1 VDKLRQALGFG
12 SEFAEDR
19 ADPAFSIGV
28 MRYGTEPEMR
38 WGHCQ
43 SLASPRV
50 LAHSMLLDFGTDPAA
65 VDPPPI
71 WNCSKLI
78 QGIPA

>member
-1 VDKLRQALGFG
+1 
-12 SEFAEDR
+12 
-19 ADPAFSIGV
+19 

-71 WNCSKLI
+71 WNCSKLV